1 MLYVSCAVLG
11 HDKIFSVH
19 IENSD
24 IEVAVLA
31 HHIKAAQPRMLR
43 SYDNSDLIL
52 YKVDLPI
59 SDTIM
64 ERIHL
69 GTVEYR
75 QEQKLNSLFVVSF
88 GATEAL
94 ERRINI
100 LVVPHTGE
108 SSHLSPDRDLP
119 EIVSSPRSR
128 RGPHDNT
135 RRHTPTRI
143 SFEQTRDDALQDRN
157 ADPE

>member
-1 MLYVSCAVLG
+1 MPFVSCAVLG
-11 HDKIFSVH
+11 HDINFSVR

-24 IEVAVLA
+24 IAVAELV
-31 HHIKAAQPRMLR
+31 HHIKATQPRMLG
-43 SYDNSDLIL
+43 SFDNPDLIL

-75 QEQKLNSLFVVSF
+75 QEQKLNCLSHVSF

-94 ERRINI
+94 ERCINI

-108 SSHLSPDRDLP
+108 SSYPRPDRDLA
-119 EIVSSPRSR
+119 EIVLSPRSR
-128 RGPHDNT
+128 RGLHNNARRVGPHS
-135 RRHTPTRI
+135 PTRI
-143 SFEQTRDDALQDRN
+143 SFEQTRDGAL
-157 ADPE
+157 